1 MRNLISWTTA
11 HLALCCALATSP
23 ALAGGAQ
30 ADVWTNIVPP
40 LAPPSTLGGAM
51 VENDAHGVVLLL
63 GLQAIPFAN
72 SAWRFDGESWTLLN
86 DPPITTIPENLAK
99 PTRFAA
105 TGDTGRDFSL
115 LFGGMVNGAFSS
127 NTISFDGQTFRL
139 LGDGKQQEPPARADG
154 ALAYFEPL
162 DVVVLF
168 GGEGENGLL
177 GDTWVWNG
185 EVWNQIN
192 SEAKPSPRTGHAM
205 AFDPTRGYIVMYG
218 GTTSN
223 GNSAETWLFD
233 GEEWT
238 LFTFL
243 GPSPRSGQAMFY
255 DEGRE
260 CVVLVGGL
268 PQEAGVDVA
277 ETWEWTGTNWRTIES
292 AGPSPRID
300 ANAAYDSAR
309 GLAVLFGGITP
320 DANLLNDTWE
330 FELESPFGPGIE
342 TPVGLRPSDVTA
354 GFFDADEF
362 PDAVVTDTLR
372 ASIFY
377 FRNLGVTPIGIPRG
391 AAGGE
396 WNGFDAPMEIPLA
409 GPPSKTE
416 AVDLN
421 NDGETD
427 ILVAI
432 PSGGD
437 GEPGS
442 QFLLG
447 DGMGGFS
454 AASTLLDD
462 FGQDD
467 VQPGDLDNVK
477 DDLGILFT
485 DIAYVSTA
493 NGIVGIARGNAN
505 GFDPALVLN
514 AGGEP
519 TRIALGDLNNDGF
532 ADLVFTDRMAGTVAV
547 ILQNPNGKTIFDV
560 FDRIDFPVGLPG
572 GEPVALVLFD
582 FDGDQDLDVA
592 TADRATSTVTA
603 LRNLGQDKK
612 GWLGL
617 VVTDITPTGANP
629 VSIEAA
635 NFFGG
640 PNDDLATA
648 NESGNTLSVLRNL
661 GNGLFADPIDLSVT
675 QGPVAVASADL
686 NADGLAD
693 LVAASAPPS
702 PPGILTSFLAIGD
715 TFCPGDVNGDRFV
728 GFDDLSLLLQEYG
741 ITGLALPADF
751 DGNGLVDFDDLNTLL
766 TNFGSSCP

>member
-1 MRNLISWTTA
+1 V
-11 HLALCCALATSP
+11 ALCCALATTP
-23 ALAGGAQ
+23 ALSGDAPV
-30 ADVWTNIVPP
+30 DVWTNIVPP
-40 LAPPSTLGGAM
+40 LTPPSTIGGAI
-51 VENDAHGVVLLL
+51 VENDVHGLILLL
-63 GLQAIPFAN
+63 GAPSIPLAN
-72 SAWRFDGESWTLLN
+72 SAWRFDGEAWAQVSN
-86 DPPITTIPENLAK
+86 PPIATIPEGLAK

-105 TGDTGRDFSL
+105 TGDTGRAHSL
-115 LFGGMVNGAFSS
+115 LFGGVVSGEFTS
-127 NTISFDGQTFRL
+127 NTITFDGETFRL
-139 LGDGKQQEPPARADG
+139 VGAAQLSTPPARADA
-154 ALAYFEPL
+154 ALAYIEPL
-162 DVVVLF
+162 DLVVLF
-168 GGEGENGLL
+168 GGEGDNGLL

-185 EVWNQIN
+185 ESWSAVN
-192 SEAKPSPRTGHAM
+192 SEANPAPRTGHAM
-205 AFDPTRGYIVMYG
+205 AYDPTRGYVVMYG

-223 GNSAETWLFD
+223 GNTDETWLFD
-233 GEEWT
+233 GDEWT
-238 LFTFL
+238 LYTFV

-260 CVVLVGGL
+260 RVVLVGGL
-268 PQEAGVDVA
+268 PQDPGVTVA
-277 ETWEWTGTNWRTIES
+277 ETWEWTGTNWRTIQS
-292 AGPSPRID
+292 GGPSPRID
-300 ANAAYDSAR
+300 ASAAYDSAR
-309 GLAVLFGGITP
+309 GLAVLFGGISP

-330 FELESPFGPGIE
+330 LKLESPFEPGIE

-354 GFFDADEF
+354 GLFDDDEF

-372 ASIFY
+372 ASLFY

-421 NDGETD
+421 NDGQTD

-432 PSGGD
+432 PSGGE

-447 DGMGGFS
+447 NGMGGFS
-454 AASTLLDD
+454 SASTLLDD

-477 DDLGILFT
+477 DDLGVAFT

-493 NGIVGIARGNAN
+493 NGIVGVVEGNAT
-505 GFDPALVLN
+505 GFDPPLVLN

-532 ADLVFTDRMAGTVAV
+532 ADIVFTDRVSGTVAV
-547 ILQNPNGKTIFDV
+547 ILQNPNGKTRFDV

-582 FDGDQDLDVA
+582 FDGDEDLDVA

-603 LRNLGQDKK
+603 LRNLGVGKD
-612 GWLGL
+612 WLGL

-648 NESGNTLSVLRNL
+648 NEGGNTLSVLRNL

-728 GFDDLSLLLQEYG
+728 GFDDLSLLLLDFG

-751 DGNGLVDFDDLNTLL
+751 DGNGSIDFNDLNTLL

>member
-1 MRNLISWTTA
+1 MRKLSSWSHA
-11 HLALCCALATSP
+11 PIALCCALVARP
-23 ALAGGAQ
+23 ALGGDAPL
-30 ADVWTNIVPP
+30 DVWTNLVPP
-40 LAPPSTLGGAM
+40 LTPPSTLGGAM
-51 VENDAHGVVLLL
+51 VENDAHGLVLLL
-63 GLQAIPFAN
+63 GAPSIPLAN
-72 SAWRFDGESWTLLN
+72 SAWRFDGESWSRVN
-86 DPPITTIPENLAK
+86 NPPIVTVPEGLAK

-105 TGDTGRDFSL
+105 TGDTGRDHSL
-115 LFGGMVNGAFSS
+115 LFGGLIGNKYSS
-127 NTISFDGQTFRL
+127 STITFDGETFRL
-139 LGDGKQQEPPARADG
+139 VGDAKQSAPPARADA

-162 DVVVLF
+162 DLVVLF
-168 GGEGENGLL
+168 GGEGDNGLL

-185 EVWNQIN
+185 ESWTAVN
-192 SEAKPSPRTGHAM
+192 SNPNPAPRSGHAM
-205 AFDPTRGYIVMYG
+205 AYDPTRGYIVMYG

-223 GNSAETWLFD
+223 GNSNETWHFD
-233 GEEWT
+233 GNEWT

-260 CVVLVGGL
+260 RVVLVGGL
-268 PQEAGVDVA
+268 PQEPGVTFA
-277 ETWEWTGTNWRTIES
+277 ETWEWTGTNWRTIQS
-292 AGPSPRID
+292 GGPSPRID

-309 GLAVLFGGITP
+309 GLAVLFGGISP
-320 DANLLNDTWE
+320 NANLLNDTWE
-330 FELESPFGPGIE
+330 LTLESPFEPGIE
-342 TPVGLRPSDVTA
+342 TPVGLRPSDVAT
-354 GFFDADEF
+354 GLFDDDTF

-372 ASIFY
+372 ASLFF
-377 FRNLGVTPIGIPRG
+377 FRNQGVTPDGIPRAG
-391 AAGGE
+391 AGGE
-396 WNGFDAPMEIPLA
+396 WNGFDAPTEIPLA
-409 GPPSKTE
+409 GPPSKAE

-421 NDGETD
+421 NDGQTD

-432 PSGGD
+432 PSGGG

-447 DGMGGFS
+447 NGMGGFS
-454 AASTLLDD
+454 SATTLLDD

-477 DDLGILFT
+477 DGLGVVFI

-493 NGIVGIARGNAN
+493 NGIVGIAEGNAT
-505 GFDPALVLN
+505 GFDPPLVLD

-532 ADLVFTDRMAGTVAV
+532 ADLVFTDRVSGTVAV
-547 ILQNPNGKTIFDV
+547 ILQNPNGKTRFDV
-560 FDRIDFPVGLPG
+560 LDRVDFPVGLPG

-582 FDGDQDLDVA
+582 FDGDEDLDVA

-603 LRNLGQDKK
+603 LRNLGVDKD
-612 GWLGL
+612 WLGL

-661 GNGLFADPIDLSVT
+661 GSGLFADPIDLLVT

-728 GFDDLSLLLQEYG
+728 GFEDLSLLLVDFG
-741 ITGLALPADF
+741 IAGVALPADF
-751 DGNGLVDFDDLNTLL
+751 DGNGTIDFNDLNTLL